1 MPNPQK
7 ANDRTCEELRA
18 ALEAAQASIEPP
30 SERTGFQG
38 AQGAQ
43 IVTPTPEVNQDV
55 YERIRNLEQ
64 ALREAGCEE

>member
-7 ANDRTCEELRA
+7 ADRKTCEELRA
-18 ALEAAQASIEPP
+18 ALESAQGSIEPP
-30 SERTGFQG
+30 SERAGFQG

-43 IVTPTPEVNQDV
+43 QVTPATEVNDDV
-55 YERIRNLEQ
+55 YERIRVLEK